1 MADLNTAASAAGL
14 TPAQKKQIEK
24 LSKALEA
31 HKTLLNLPAPVAEEA
46 YQNKFTASEKQ
57 DMQNKFG
64 TESPEQKPP
73 RGWLGTAWHYTGS
86 KVLDVLEAGSDLST
100 RVARTGIIALEEGI
114 NLSDAWDRSDKSG
127 QKVFNEKR
135 LQKATKKYGD
145 TVIGLAKRLQ
155 SGEKVTD
162 IMVTATPEEQY
173 WLKIADNTVKDI
185 NGIKDEK
192 IKADRDLFEDALA
205 SVNAAQ
211 YSPGRFI
218 ANIVD
223 TITPGDLY
231 EKGFFYKV
239 TSGALDAMYR
249 IVADPFILLGK
260 AKRLY
265 DVNKYAYEV
274 IVASAKEGGETA
286 AQYFA
291 KDSTVQFWNRYGQE
305 LDKIRK
311 ATDSGDREAA
321 ARARIEAQR
330 IAPEFGPS
338 VINLFNKNNISDI
351 ETAKAFFYN
360 SEDAFKVMAAGT
372 ARRRIIMP
380 RLDPL
385 RRARLSTLTTANKV
399 FNIDTVGP
407 KLVDNMFGYPATD
420 DGIYKA
426 LVEDRTKLVEAAQGL
441 KVKGVDRFRFSSADI
456 ARRYDNAKR
465 KFTRIPLFRNDE
477 FNLREADAP
486 DKIYQLAAIA
496 LPTRE
501 ARLISETFRA
511 TDDLGRRKDIYDGL
525 WNTLVEIRG
534 ANKFPAGQNVARLLR
549 QKGKEKY
556 SVAGTDDYI
565 DFGVLPSE
573 MNDIVTAPS
582 LVDLDRLAGR
592 SGLVNTIVGFGN
604 TKWAEKM
611 TNYWSFLTLAGPR
624 YAIRNASEDLMV
636 NLAIGNSVWG
646 IAKSKYLST
655 RLNTAIQL
663 APGLTRAEKFASD
676 PLGIIMRF
684 VNKSQA
690 DKYSGE
696 IKAIQTTLESQKK
709 QIADFARI
717 AKSSKDANEVAT
729 AKANISRINKEM
741 NAKGGVVDQT
751 RVILAQALSEG
762 RTQNFLKKFNIKLLD
777 DEGVDILKEQVL
789 FGDIDNVVSI
799 ISEGGFNFAS
809 GSTYIDGAY
818 DLAKSLG
825 VRQAELR
832 LDLGGLKTRYGR
844 TATDRGFREIGI
856 IKENEASLVAWALRI
871 SFYGND
877 ELGSIALANLSDDAN
892 EAANTIKTIRTYLE
906 GNKQL
911 VSDARLLAGR
921 DLSLDEYAKIVY
933 DRAKS
938 LVAERSTGKIN
949 TALLDKI
956 RVFDDDLGRYKI
968 SGKLTLEDVYDIDE
982 ALLPKSVVGPELV
995 PVADVDN
1002 YTAPLMQ
1009 NGWVWLGLSNAR
1021 ISRQPI
1027 VFNEMVQIRKQ
1038 MRKAGFEKAYLDAFT
1053 RDIKDPA
1060 AKAAALVNARK
1071 ELATLVEERATS
1083 QVLAYVDNPLIRSQV
1098 SFSLR
1103 NFARFYR
1110 AQEDFFRRFG
1120 RIIRYNPEAIQRLLL
1135 TWDGVAHSGWIQED
1149 DRGEKYF
1156 VYPHFAPGY
1165 KAIQGT
1171 LRLLGIEQDFK
1182 VPFPVQFGGSVKML
1196 TPSINTES
1204 WLPTFSGPAAALP
1217 MTMLESISD
1226 IFKPGMGDT
1235 IARYTLG
1242 EYAVG
1247 ETLVSRLLPAH
1258 VNRFVATFDQDE
1270 RNSQYASAIR
1280 KSVTYLEASGNGIPK
1295 RYDEAGE
1302 LLPPSPAELEEYRQK
1317 LRSTALGILAT
1328 RFAFGFLAPASP
1340 SIQLKSDMSEW
1351 IRDSGLA
1358 NWKQAFNDLREKYDG
1373 DYDAAMRK
1381 WVEIYPNTVPY
1392 TVTESERKTVAFF
1405 GYAEESGRF
1414 VEENSGLFEDHPEGA
1429 AFLIPH
1435 KGAFSFDTYRTMSE
1449 MGLRTNKRVEDYIR
1463 EVQTA
1468 ADLQTYYDKRDE
1480 YETQLEFA
1488 GSDFAR
1494 SIFRQEFNSWKQ
1506 RFFAGRPLVREELN
1520 QGAEKAIQR
1529 VEALDD
1535 LQQMLSNPRYAAVRP
1550 ETQDVLR
1557 KMMDAYTSYK
1567 TQKEILELTGS
1578 NSDFMDSMKDSTIV
1592 QIRELATFNENTQA
1606 AYDALFARLLGDQE
1620 DNGNDS
1626 QAVP

>member
-14 TPAQKKQIEK
+14 TPEQKKQIEK
-24 LSKALEA
+24 LSKALDA
-31 HKTLLNLPAPVAEEA
+31 HKTLLNLPAGVAQDA
-46 YQNKFTASEKQ
+46 YQNKFTASERQ

-73 RGWLGTAWHYTGS
+73 RGWLGTAWHYTGG
-86 KVLDVLEAGSDLST
+86 KVLDILQAGSDLST
-100 RVARTGIIALEEGI
+100 RVARTGIISVEEGL
-114 NLSDAWDRSDKSG
+114 NLSDAWDRADKSG
-127 QKVFNEKR
+127 QKVFNERR
-135 LQKATKKYGD
+135 LEKATKKYGD
-145 TVIGLAKRLQ
+145 VVVGLAKRLQ

-185 NGIKDEK
+185 NGIKDDK
-192 IKADRDLFEDALA
+192 IKADRDLFEDALSA
-205 SVNAAQ
+205 VNAAQ
-211 YSPGRFI
+211 YSPGRFV

-223 TITPGDLY
+223 ALTPGDLY
-231 EKGFFYKV
+231 KNGFLYKV
-239 TSGALDAMYR
+239 TSGSLDAAYR
-249 IVADPFILLGK
+249 LVADPFLLLGK

-291 KDSTVQFWNRYGQE
+291 KDSTVQFWNKYGQE

-311 ATDSGDREAA
+311 ATDSGNREAA
-321 ARARIEAQR
+321 AKARLEAQR
-330 IAPEFGPS
+330 IAPEFGPA
-338 VINLFNKNNISDI
+338 VINLFNKNKVTDI
-351 ETAKAFFYN
+351 DTAKAFFYN
-360 SEDAFKVMAAGT
+360 SEDAFKIMAAGT
-372 ARRRIIMP
+372 ARKRIIMP

-385 RRARLSTLTTANKV
+385 RKARLNTLTTANKV
-399 FNIDTVGP
+399 FNIDIVGP
-407 KLVDNMFGYPATD
+407 KLIDNMFGYPETD

-441 KVKGVDRFRFSSADI
+441 KVKGVERFRFSSADI

-465 KFTRIPLFRNDE
+465 KFTRIPLFKNDE
-477 FNLREADAP
+477 FNLRDPDAA

-501 ARLISETFRA
+501 SRLISETFRA
-511 TDDLGRRKDIYDGL
+511 TDDIGRRKDIYDGL

-534 ANKFPAGQNVARLLR
+534 VNKFSGGQNVARLLR

-556 SVAGTDDYI
+556 SVGGTDDYI

-573 MNDIVTAPS
+573 MKDIVTAPS
-582 LVDLDRLAGR
+582 LLDLDRLAGR
-592 SGLVNTIVGFGN
+592 SGLVNTVVGFGN

-624 YAIRNASEDLMV
+624 YAIRNATEDLMV

-646 IAKSKYLST
+646 IAKNKYLST

-663 APGLTRAEKFASD
+663 APGLTKAEKITSD

-684 VNKSQA
+684 VNKNQA
-690 DKYSGE
+690 EKYSGE
-696 IKAIQTTLESQKK
+696 IKGIQTTIDAQKK
-709 QIADFARI
+709 KIAEYATIARTS
-717 AKSSKDANEVAT
+717 ADPKEVAS
-729 AKANISRINKEM
+729 AKAGIARINKEM
-741 NAKGGVVDQT
+741 RVKGGVVDQT

-762 RTQNFLKKFNIKLLD
+762 RTQNFLKRFNIKLLD

-789 FGDIDNVVSI
+789 FGDIDNVVSTL
-799 ISEGGFNFAS
+799 SEGAFNFAA
-809 GSTYIDGAY
+809 GSNYIDGAY

-825 VRQAELR
+825 VKQAELR

-844 TATDRGFREIGI
+844 TATDRGFREIGV

-877 ELGSIALANLSDDAN
+877 ELGAIALANLSDDAD
-892 EAANTIKTIRTYLE
+892 EAANTIKTIRSWLE
-906 GNKQL
+906 KNQQL

-921 DLSLDEYAKIVY
+921 ELSLDEYAKIVY

-938 LVAERSTGKIN
+938 LVTERSTGKIN

-956 RVFDDDLGRYKI
+956 RVFDDTLGRYKI
-968 SGKLTLEDVYDIDE
+968 EGKLTLEDIYEIPEE
-982 ALLPKSVVGPELV
+982 AIPKSVVGPELV
-995 PVADVDN
+995 PVSDVDN

-1027 VFNEMVQIRKQ
+1027 ALNEMVKIRKE
-1038 MRKAGFEKAYLDAFT
+1038 MRKAGFEKAFFDEFT
-1053 RDIKDPA
+1053 RGIIDPE

-1071 ELATLVEERATS
+1071 ELATLVEERATA

-1110 AQEDFFRRFG
+1110 AQEDFYRRLG
-1120 RIIRYNPEAIQRLLL
+1120 RIVRYNPEAIQKLLL

-1165 KAIQGT
+1165 KAVQAT

-1182 VPFPVQFGGSVKML
+1182 VPFPVQFGASVKML

-1217 MTMLESISD
+1217 MTMLENISD

-1258 VNRFVATFDQDE
+1258 VNRAVSTFDQDE

-1280 KSVTYLEASGNGIPK
+1280 KAVTYLEASGNGIPQ
-1295 RYDEAGE
+1295 RFDETGE

-1328 RFAFGFLAPASP
+1328 RFVFGFIAPASP
-1340 SIQLKSDMSEW
+1340 SVQLKSDMAEW

-1381 WVEIYPNTVPY
+1381 WVEVFPNTVPY

-1405 GYAEESGRF
+1405 GYAEESGKF
-1414 VEENSGLFEDHPEGA
+1414 VEENTALFEDHPEGA

-1435 KGAFSFDTYRTMSE
+1435 KGAFSFDTYRTMSQ

-1468 ADLQTYYDKRDE
+1468 ADLQTYYEKRDE
-1480 YETQLEFA
+1480 YESQLEFA

-1494 SIFRQEFNSWKQ
+1494 SLARQEFNAWKD

-1535 LQQMLSNPRYAAVRP
+1535 LQSMLNNPRYASVRP
-1550 ETQDVLR
+1550 ETQGVLR
-1557 KMMDAYTSYK
+1557 KMMESYVSYK
-1567 TQKEILELTGS
+1567 TQREVLELTGG
-1578 NSDFMDSMKDSTIV
+1578 NSDFIDSLKDSTIT

-1606 AYDALFARLLGDQE
+1606 AYDALFARLLGD
-1620 DNGNDS
+1620 
-1626 QAVP
+1626 